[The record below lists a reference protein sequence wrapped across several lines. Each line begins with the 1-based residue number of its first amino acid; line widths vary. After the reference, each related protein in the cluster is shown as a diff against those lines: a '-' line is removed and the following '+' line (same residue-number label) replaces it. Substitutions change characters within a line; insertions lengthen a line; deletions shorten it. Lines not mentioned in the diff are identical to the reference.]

1 MSALSG
7 SDKPVGR
14 VRFMDRQRVNLD
26 GFAVE
31 NPELGLAA
39 LRSPHDPPPSLV
51 ITDGRVTELDGVSE
65 AEFDSI
71 DTYIARH
78 GLDLSVAEEVMAL
91 SDVAFARLLVDPAV
105 PRYEIIRLSAGAT
118 PAKLARVLALLRPP
132 ELGLA
137 MTKLRARRTPSNQ
150 AHVTNRLDDP
160 LLLAAD
166 AATAA
171 AFGFREV
178 ETTVPVLADAP
189 SNAVACLI
197 GAAFGADGVLIQCS
211 VEEALELELGMRG
224 LTSYAETVSLY
235 GTEEVFTDGDDTPW
249 SKAFLT
255 SAYASRGMKMR
266 VSSGAGAEVLMAG
279 ARGQSMLYLEAR
291 CVALAR
297 AIGAQGVQ
305 NGGIDGASVAA
316 AVPSGLR
323 ELMAENIMVMMRNL
337 ESCSGNDALMSES
350 DMRRTSRTL
359 PIVLAGSDFAFSG
372 FGSIQRYDNMFG
384 PSNFNAEDIDD
395 FLAMQRDWGID
406 GGLRTVSP
414 SRIGDLR
421 REAAQACRAVYA
433 HLGLADFTDEHVE
446 LAVDAAGSKD
456 LGETDTL
463 AVLSA
468 AHAIRQRGLTVV
480 DIVAA
485 LDECGYFE
493 VAERTVAFVR
503 ARLSGDYLQTSAI
516 FDEQLRVLSLVTDP
530 NDYAG
535 PGTGYAP
542 TPERQREIDAIRQA
556 RGVSDLRSEQAR
568 SAVPLLAPVGPA
580 LPGQDP
586 RDVVIGVSPAVG
598 RDVWRCLSGLAVT
611 DVLREM
617 LAGLEEEG
625 CTGRV
630 VRFNDTV
637 DLGRVGLAA
646 ARLSGSGIGIGL
658 QGKGTALIHRR
669 DLAPLA
675 NLELYSVAP
684 SVTPELYRLLGANAA
699 RHAKG
704 GTPDP
709 ARNPYSDEAIEAR
722 YHTTVIALMELERR
736 RDGSRRAPGR
746 AVAGGT
752 EVISP
757 RASAPRRLPS
767 TPHAAAPMK
776 HRCRQGDTDVSS
788 VRLAGLVEVVDVA
801 DVTGVRALSGR
812 PVEGLTVEAV
822 RAGEVGLA
830 DLRIHPETLERQ
842 AVVAAEHGNPQLA
855 ENLRRAAELTQLP
868 DDEVLGIYEALRP
881 GPVHRRAADRAG
893 RVAGRP
899 GAAALRGAGGRG
911 GRGLRPARAHRVTR
925 TRGRRRGDGAEV
937 ASAVTVLRWPA
948 R

>member
-1 MSALSG
+1 MAGLVTGDPGRSPGETSDRSG
-7 SDKPVGR
+7 QLVVKSGR
-14 VRFMDRQRVNLD
+14 ERFMDAQRVNLD
-26 GFAVE
+26 GFAV
-31 NPELGLAA
+31 PDASLGLVAMDA
-39 LRSPHDPPPSLV
+39 PADPPASLV
-51 ITDGRVTELDGVSE
+51 VAGGRVVEMDGVTE
-65 AEFDSI
+65 ADFDSI
-71 DTYIARH
+71 EAFIARH
-78 GLDLSVAEEVMAL
+78 GPDLDVAAETMAL
-91 SDVAFARLLVDPAV
+91 TDTDFARLFVDPFT
-105 PRYEIIRLSAGAT
+105 PRAEVIRLAAGAT
-118 PAKLARVLALLRPP
+118 PAKLARVLALLRPA
-132 ELGLA
+132 ELTIA

-197 GAAFGADGVLIQCS
+197 GATVAAPGVLIQCS
-211 VEEALELELGMRG
+211 VEEAAELELGMRG
-224 LTSYAETVSLY
+224 LTSYAETISLY
-235 GTEEVFTDGDDTPW
+235 GTEQVFTDGDDTPW

-279 ARGQSMLYLEAR
+279 AEAKSMLYLESR

-316 AVPSGLR
+316 SVPSGLR
-323 ELMAENIMVMMRNL
+323 ELMAENVMVMARNL

-359 PIVLAGSDFAFSG
+359 PIVLAGSDFVFSG

-406 GGLRTVSP
+406 GGLRTVPASE
-414 SRIGDLR
+414 IGELR
-421 REAAQACRAVYA
+421 RYAAQACRAVYQ
-433 HLGLADFTDEHVE
+433 HLGLADFTDDHLER
-446 LAVDAAGSKD
+446 AVDAAGSKD

-468 AHAIRQRGLTVV
+468 AHAIREGGLTVV

-485 LDECGYFE
+485 LDDTGYE
-493 VAERTVAFVR
+493 AEAEAIMEMTR
-503 ARLSGDYLQTSAI
+503 ARLSGDYLQTAAI
-516 FDEQLRVLSLVTDP
+516 FDEELRVLSLVTDP

-535 PGTGYAP
+535 PGTGYEP
-542 TPERQREIDAIRQA
+542 SPPRQAEIDEIRQA
-556 RGVSDLRSEQAR
+556 RGVDDLRAEQA
-568 SAVPLLAPVGPA
+568 SAAELLLAPAGPA
-580 LPGQDP
+580 FPGHDP

-598 RDVWRCLSGLAVT
+598 REPWRSPSGLTVPE
-611 DVLREM
+611 VRGGL

-625 CTGRV
+625 CVGRG

-637 DLGRVGLAA
+637 DLGRIGLGA
-646 ARLSGSGIGIGL
+646 ARGDGSGIGFRL
-658 QGKGTALIHRR
+658 QGEGTAPIHRR

-684 SVTPELYRLLGANAA
+684 AVTRELYRLLGANAA
-699 RHAKG
+699 RHAQG

-709 ARNPYSDEAIEAR
+709 ARNPSSDEAIEAR

-736 RDGSRRAPGR
+736 RMDTA
-746 AVAGGT
+746 
-752 EVISP
+752 
-757 RASAPRRLPS
+757 LP
-767 TPHAAAPMK
+767 P
-776 HRCRQGDTDVSS
+776 
-788 VRLAGLVEVVDVA
+788 EE
-801 DVTGVRALSGR
+801 LSL
-812 PVEGLTVEAV
+812 EGLK
-822 RAGEVGLA
+822 
-830 DLRIHPETLERQ
+830 
-842 AVVAAEHGNPQLA
+842 
-855 ENLRRAAELTQLP
+855 
-868 DDEVLGIYEALRP
+868 
-881 GPVHRRAADRAG
+881 
-893 RVAGRP
+893 
-899 GAAALRGAGGRG
+899 
-911 GRGLRPARAHRVTR
+911 
-925 TRGRRRGDGAEV
+925 
-937 ASAVTVLRWPA
+937 
-948 R
+948 

>member
-1 MSALSG
+1 MST
-7 SDKPVGR
+7 PVGR
-14 VRFMDRQRVNLD
+14 IRFMDQQRVNLD
-26 GFAVE
+26 GFAIE
-31 NPELGLAA
+31 DPELGLAA
-39 LRSPHDPPPSLV
+39 LRSPHDPEPSLV
-51 ITDGRVTELDGVSE
+51 VADGRVVELDGVPE

-71 DTYIARH
+71 DTYIAGH
-78 GLDLSVAEEVMAL
+78 GLDLTVAEEAMAL

-105 PRYEIIRLSAGAT
+105 PRGEIIRLSAGAT

-132 ELGLA
+132 ELGMA

-171 AFGFREV
+171 AFGFREI
-178 ETTVPVLADAP
+178 ETTVPVLGDAP

-211 VEEALELELGMRG
+211 VEEAMELELGMRG

-235 GTEEVFTDGDDTPW
+235 GTEQVFTDGDDTPW

-279 ARGQSMLYLEAR
+279 AQGKSMLYLEAR

-316 AVPSGLR
+316 AVPGGLR
-323 ELMAENIMVMMRNL
+323 ELMAENVMVMMRNL

-395 FLAMQRDWGID
+395 FLAMQRDWGVD

-414 SRIGDLR
+414 ARIAEVR

-463 AVLSA
+463 AVLGA

-485 LDECGYFE
+485 LDECGYFHE
-493 VAERTVAFVR
+493 AERTMAFAR

-516 FDEQLRVLSLVTDP
+516 FDEHLEVLSLVTDP
-530 NDYAG
+530 NDYGG
-535 PGTGYAP
+535 PGTGYEP
-542 TPERQREIDAIRQA
+542 SPERQREIDTIRQA
-556 RGVSDLRSEQAR
+556 RGVSDLRASQAR
-568 SAVPLLAPVGPA
+568 FAVPLLAPVGPA
-580 LPGQDP
+580 RPGSSGQGP

-625 CTGRV
+625 CAGRV
-630 VRFNDTV
+630 VRFNDSV
-637 DLGRVGLAA
+637 DLGRIGLAA
-646 ARLSGSGIGIGL
+646 ARLAGSGIGIGL

-684 SVTPELYRLLGANAA
+684 TVTPALYRLLGANAA

-736 RDGSRRAPGR
+736 RMVPGAPP
-746 AVAGGT
+746 
-752 EVISP
+752 E
-757 RASAPRRLPS
+757 
-767 TPHAAAPMK
+767 
-776 HRCRQGDTDVSS
+776 
-788 VRLAGLVEVVDVA
+788 E
-801 DVTGVRALSGR
+801 LSL
-812 PVEGLTVEAV
+812 EGLT
-822 RAGEVGLA
+822 
-830 DLRIHPETLERQ
+830 
-842 AVVAAEHGNPQLA
+842 
-855 ENLRRAAELTQLP
+855 
-868 DDEVLGIYEALRP
+868 
-881 GPVHRRAADRAG
+881 
-893 RVAGRP
+893 
-899 GAAALRGAGGRG
+899 
-911 GRGLRPARAHRVTR
+911 
-925 TRGRRRGDGAEV
+925 
-937 ASAVTVLRWPA
+937 
-948 R
+948 

>member
-1 MSALSG
+1 MVMNEQ
-7 SDKPVGR
+7 PVVGR
-14 VRFMDRQRVNLD
+14 IRFMDAQRVNLD

-31 NPELGLAA
+31 DPSLGLIA
-39 LRSPHDPPPSLV
+39 LRSPADPEPSLV
-51 ITDGRVTELDGVSE
+51 VRDGRVVELDGT
-65 AEFDSI
+65 AEEDFDSI
-71 DTYIARH
+71 DAFLAAH
-78 GLDLSVAEEVMAL
+78 GFDLSVAEEAMRL
-91 SDVAFARLLVDPAV
+91 PDTGFARLAASPDVSRAEV
-105 PRYEIIRLSAGAT
+105 IRLAAGAS
-118 PAKLARVLALLRPP
+118 PAKLARVLALLRPA
-132 ELGLA
+132 ELTMA

-166 AATAA
+166 SATAA
-171 AFGFREV
+171 AFGFREI

-189 SNAVACLI
+189 SNAVACLV
-197 GAAFGADGVLIQCS
+197 GAAVASQGVLIQCS

-235 GTEEVFTDGDDTPW
+235 GTEQVFTDGDDTPW

-279 ARGQSMLYLEAR
+279 AEGRSMLYLEAR

-316 AVPSGLR
+316 AVPRGLR
-323 ELMAENIMVMMRNL
+323 ELMSENVMVMMRGL

-359 PIVLAGSDFAFSG
+359 PIALAGSDFVFSG

-406 GGLRTVSP
+406 GGLRTVP
-414 SRIGDLR
+414 AGRIAQLR
-421 REAAQACRAVYA
+421 RDAAEACRAVYR
-433 HLGLADFTDEHVE
+433 HLGLADFTDEHVD

-463 AVLSA
+463 AVVSA
-468 AHAIRQRGLTVV
+468 AHAIRDGGLTVV
-480 DIVAA
+480 DVVAA
-485 LDECGYFE
+485 LDEAGYE
-493 VAERTVAFVR
+493 DEAEKIMAMTR
-503 ARLSGDYLQTSAI
+503 ARLAGGYLQTSAI
-516 FDEQLRVLSLVTDP
+516 FGEDLRVLSLVTDP

-535 PGTGYAP
+535 PGTGYEP
-542 TPERQREIDAIRQA
+542 SPQRQAEIDAIRQA
-556 RGVSDLRSEQAR
+556 RGVEDLRAEQAK
-568 SAVPLLAPVGPA
+568 SAVALLAAAGPA
-580 LPGQDP
+580 AAGQDP

-598 RDVWRCLSGLAVT
+598 RDVWRCLSGLTVPE
-611 DVLREM
+611 VLREL

-630 VRFNDTV
+630 VRFSGTV
-637 DLGRVGLAA
+637 DLGKIGLAA
-646 ARLSGSGIGIGL
+646 ARLAGSGIGIGL

-684 SVTPELYRLLGANAA
+684 TVTPELYRLLGTNAA

-722 YHTTVIALMELERR
+722 YHTTVIALMALER
-736 RDGSRRAPGR
+736 AWVVPG
-746 AVAGGT
+746 
-752 EVISP
+752 
-757 RASAPRRLPS
+757 
-767 TPHAAAPMK
+767 TPP
-776 HRCRQGDTDVSS
+776 Q
-788 VRLAGLVEVVDVA
+788 E
-801 DVTGVRALSGR
+801 LS
-812 PVEGLTVEAV
+812 L
-822 RAGEVGLA
+822 
-830 DLRIHPETLERQ
+830 D
-842 AVVAAEHGNPQLA
+842 
-855 ENLRRAAELTQLP
+855 
-868 DDEVLGIYEALRP
+868 
-881 GPVHRRAADRAG
+881 
-893 RVAGRP
+893 
-899 GAAALRGAGGRG
+899 
-911 GRGLRPARAHRVTR
+911 GLR
-925 TRGRRRGDGAEV
+925 
-937 ASAVTVLRWPA
+937 
-948 R
+948 

>member
-1 MSALSG
+1 MTAG
-7 SDKPVGR
+7 QPVGR
-14 VRFMDRQRVNLD
+14 IRFMDRQRVNLD

-31 NPELGLAA
+31 NPELGLVA
-39 LRSPHDPPPSLV
+39 LRSPADPEPGLV
-51 ITDGRVTELDGVSE
+51 IKDGRVTELDGV
-65 AEFDSI
+65 AEPDFDSI
-71 DTYIARH
+71 DAYIARH
-78 GLDLSVAEEVMAL
+78 GLDLAAAAEVMSL
-91 SDVAFARLLVDPAV
+91 SDAEFARQVVRPDV
-105 PRYEIIRLSAGAT
+105 PRAEIIRLSAGAT
-118 PAKLARVLALLRPP
+118 PAKLARVLALLRPA

-137 MTKLRARRTPSNQ
+137 MTKLRGRRTPSNQ

-166 AATAA
+166 SATAA
-171 AFGFREV
+171 AFGFREI

-197 GAAFGADGVLIQCS
+197 GAAVAAQGVLIQCS

-235 GTEEVFTDGDDTPW
+235 GTEQVFTDGDDTPW

-279 ARGQSMLYLEAR
+279 AEGRSMLYLEAR

-316 AVPSGLR
+316 SVPGGLR
-323 ELMAENIMVMMRNL
+323 ELMAENLMAMMRNL

-359 PIVLAGSDFAFSG
+359 PIVLAGSDFVFSG

-395 FLAMQRDWGID
+395 FLAMQRDWGVD
-406 GGLRTVSP
+406 GGLRTVP
-414 SRIGDLR
+414 AERIGELR
-421 REAAQACRAVYA
+421 REAALACRAVYR
-433 HLGLADFTDEHVE
+433 HLGLADFTDDHVE
-446 LAVDAAGSKD
+446 RAVDAAGSKD

-463 AVLSA
+463 AVVSA
-468 AHAIRQRGLTVV
+468 AHAIREGGLTVV

-485 LDECGYFE
+485 LDETGYE
-493 VAERTVAFVR
+493 DAAEKIMDMTR
-503 ARLSGDYLQTSAI
+503 ARLSGDYLQTAAI
-516 FDEQLRVLSLVTDP
+516 FDESLRVLSMVTDP

-535 PGTGYAP
+535 PGTGYEPA
-542 TPERQREIDAIRQA
+542 PERQAEIDAIRQA
-556 RGVSDLRSEQAR
+556 RGVEDLRAEQAEA
-568 SAVPLLAPVGPA
+568 AVPGVLAPAGPA
-580 LPGQDP
+580 APGQDP

-598 RDVWRCLSGLAVT
+598 RDVWRSLSGLTVPE
-611 DVLREM
+611 VLGEL

-637 DLGRVGLAA
+637 DLGRIGLAA
-646 ARLSGSGIGIGL
+646 ARLAGSGIGIGL

-722 YHTTVIALMELERR
+722 YHTTVIALMALERAWVR
-736 RDGSRRAPGR
+736 PDAPAQELSR
-746 AVAGGT
+746 
-752 EVISP
+752 
-757 RASAPRRLPS
+757 
-767 TPHAAAPMK
+767 
-776 HRCRQGDTDVSS
+776 
-788 VRLAGLVEVVDVA
+788 
-801 DVTGVRALSGR
+801 
-812 PVEGLTVEAV
+812 EGL
-822 RAGEVGLA
+822 
-830 DLRIHPETLERQ
+830 Q
-842 AVVAAEHGNPQLA
+842 
-855 ENLRRAAELTQLP
+855 
-868 DDEVLGIYEALRP
+868 
-881 GPVHRRAADRAG
+881 
-893 RVAGRP
+893 
-899 GAAALRGAGGRG
+899 
-911 GRGLRPARAHRVTR
+911 
-925 TRGRRRGDGAEV
+925 
-937 ASAVTVLRWPA
+937 
-948 R
+948 

>member
-1 MSALSG
+1 
-7 SDKPVGR
+7 
-14 VRFMDRQRVNLD
+14 MDRQRVNLD

-31 NPELGLAA
+31 NAELGLTA
-39 LRSPHDPPPSLV
+39 LRSPHDPAPSLV
-51 ITDGRVTELDGVSE
+51 VTDGRVTEMDGVPE

-71 DTYIARH
+71 DAYIARH
-78 GLDLSVAEEVMAL
+78 GLDLDVAAEAMAL
-91 SDVAFARLLVDPAV
+91 PDVAFARLLVDPAV
-105 PRYEIIRLSAGAT
+105 PRQEIIRLSAGAT
-118 PAKLARVLALLRPP
+118 PAKLTRVLALLRPA
-132 ELGLA
+132 ELVIA

-171 AFGFREV
+171 AFGFREI
-178 ETTVPVLADAP
+178 ETTVPVLGDAP

-224 LTSYAETVSLY
+224 LTSYAETISLY
-235 GTEEVFTDGDDTPW
+235 GTEQVFTDGDDTPW

-279 ARGQSMLYLEAR
+279 AERKSMLYLESR

-297 AIGAQGVQ
+297 AMGTQGVQ

-323 ELMAENIMVMMRNL
+323 ELMSENLMAMMRNL

-359 PIVLAGSDFAFSG
+359 PIVLAGSDFMFSG

-395 FLAMQRDWGID
+395 FLAMQRDWGVD
-406 GGLRTVSP
+406 GGLRTVTAD
-414 SRIGDLR
+414 RIAQVR
-421 REAAQACRAVYA
+421 REAAQMCRAVYQ
-433 HLGLADFTDEHVE
+433 HLGLADFADDHLER
-446 LAVDAAGSKD
+446 AVDAAGSKD

-463 AVLSA
+463 AVVSA
-468 AHAIRQRGLTVV
+468 AQAIRDGGITVV
-480 DIVAA
+480 DVVAA
-485 LDECGYFE
+485 LDETGYE
-493 VAERTVAFVR
+493 AAAERILAMTAQ
-503 ARLSGDYLQTSAI
+503 RLAGDYLQTSAI

-535 PGTGYAP
+535 PGTGFEP
-542 TPERQREIDAIRQA
+542 GPERQAEIDAIRQA
-556 RGVSDLRSEQAR
+556 RGVEDLRAEQAT
-568 SAVPLLAPVGPA
+568 SAVPLLAVAGA
-580 LPGQDP
+580 SGNGTGHEAAPGQDP
-586 RDVVIGVSPAVG
+586 REVVIGVSPAVG
-598 RDVWRCLSGLAVT
+598 RDVWRCLSGLTVPE
-611 DVLREM
+611 VLSEL

-637 DLGRVGLAA
+637 DLGRIGLAA
-646 ARLSGSGIGIGL
+646 ARLAGSGIGIGL

-684 SVTPELYRLLGANAA
+684 AVTPELYRLLGANAA

-709 ARNPYSDEAIEAR
+709 ARNPYTDEAIEAR
-722 YHTTVIALMELERR
+722 YHTTVIALMALER
-736 RDGSRRAPGR
+736 AWVKPG
-746 AVAGGT
+746 
-752 EVISP
+752 
-757 RASAPRRLPS
+757 
-767 TPHAAAPMK
+767 TPA
-776 HRCRQGDTDVSS
+776 
-788 VRLAGLVEVVDVA
+788 EE
-801 DVTGVRALSGR
+801 LSL
-812 PVEGLTVEAV
+812 EGL
-822 RAGEVGLA
+822 R
-830 DLRIHPETLERQ
+830 
-842 AVVAAEHGNPQLA
+842 
-855 ENLRRAAELTQLP
+855 
-868 DDEVLGIYEALRP
+868 
-881 GPVHRRAADRAG
+881 
-893 RVAGRP
+893 
-899 GAAALRGAGGRG
+899 
-911 GRGLRPARAHRVTR
+911 
-925 TRGRRRGDGAEV
+925 
-937 ASAVTVLRWPA
+937 
-948 R
+948 